1 MNKYELT
8 LVLPGKSTGAKVKTT
23 TASLEKTLSA
33 IKGKILKTEEWGT
46 LELSFK
52 IKGNDSGVFVY
63 FDLELD
69 ESGAIKL
76 RDKLRTEDGLLRY
89 LLVRNKD

>member
-8 LVLPGKSTGAKVKTT
+8 LVLPGKSTGAKVKSMTS
-23 TASLEKTLSA
+23 SLEKTLVA
-33 IKGKILKTEEWGT
+33 IKGKVLKTEEWG
-46 LELSFK
+46 LQELSFK

-69 ESGAIKL
+69 SSSAIKL
-76 RDKLRTEDGLLRY
+76 RDKLRAEDGLLRY
-89 LLVRNKD
+89 LLVRKN